1 MKHFPNA
8 AVTTTPLLLS
18 VLLLKVNTVGK
29 EIYANGTVVVLQAD
43 SPGKAA
49 QWFAESIP
57 ES

>member
-1 MKHFPNA
+1 MHKEKH
-8 AVTTTPLLLS
+8 
-18 VLLLKVNTVGK
+18 VLVIGDG
-29 EIYANGTVVVLQAD
+29 IVVVLTAD

>member
-1 MKHFPNA
+1 MNEFKK
-8 AVTTTPLLLS
+8 S
-18 VLLLKVNTVGK
+18 V
-29 EIYANGTVVVLQAD
+29 IVVVVRAA

>member
-1 MKHFPNA
+1 VA
-8 AVTTTPLLLS
+8 LS
-18 VLLLKVNTVGK
+18 KRRIAFETRDNKKCLVS
-29 EIYANGTVVVLQAD
+29 TVVVLRAD